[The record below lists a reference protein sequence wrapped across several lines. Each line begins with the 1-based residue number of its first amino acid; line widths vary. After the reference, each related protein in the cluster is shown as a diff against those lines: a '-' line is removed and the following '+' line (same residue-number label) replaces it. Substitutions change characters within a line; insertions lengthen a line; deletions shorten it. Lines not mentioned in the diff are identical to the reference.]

1 MILKDGELLFPG
13 QGGGKRDTLRIVFCI
28 IMRDRGQKQSRIKN
42 PSGEGP
48 SEKILWINLKP

>member
-13 QGGGKRDTLRIVFCI
+13 QGGKRDTLRIVFCI
-28 IMRDRGQKQSRIKN
+28 IMRNRGQKQSRIKN
-42 PSGEGP
+42 PSGEGL